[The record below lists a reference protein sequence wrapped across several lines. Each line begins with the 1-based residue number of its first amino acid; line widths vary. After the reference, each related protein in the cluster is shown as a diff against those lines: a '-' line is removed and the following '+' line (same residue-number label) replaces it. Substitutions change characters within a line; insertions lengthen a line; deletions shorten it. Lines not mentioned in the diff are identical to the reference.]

1 MHFWQ
6 GLTANDGAQLLILR
20 LSHHVMS
27 AALHTR
33 DDNVFALAR
42 CISGLTNACSDA
54 ANSAANQGAGDAR
67 TDISIFNSSDQAG
80 D

>member
-1 MHFWQ
+1 
-6 GLTANDGAQLLILR
+6 
-20 LSHHVMS
+20 MS

-42 CISGLTNACSDA
+42 CIPGLTNACSDA